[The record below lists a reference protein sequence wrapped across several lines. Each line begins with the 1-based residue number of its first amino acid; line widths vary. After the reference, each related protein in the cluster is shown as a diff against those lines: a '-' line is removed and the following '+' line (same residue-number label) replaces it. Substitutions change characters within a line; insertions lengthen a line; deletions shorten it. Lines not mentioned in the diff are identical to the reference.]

1 MGGYLDVKVCV
12 FQVQRTEPVPCANL
26 REDLLQ
32 RDHPERPSHE
42 GVIQASEIED
52 GPEAAIL
59 FGDEEVT
66 AVKAWLAQSWRNH
79 FYGSFFQQRHHLW
92 AQNASVLA
100 LHRGGDHAAE
110 TRGSSS
116 ELEWITSFYY
126 PHNPLWHS
134 GDGLPGLGRVARGW
148 INSSGRLHG
157 GRALVRDG
165 RGKLLSFW
173 ECLCFI
179 FSTIT
184 ADGCMGACTDPVAT
198 NTIPSAP
205 GRKRGCQEVSHKRPF
220 GGRSGRGGTRP
231 FPLPVLQIR
240 RTPEAQGPTLSWVGG
255 PGARRGVASG
265 WAWTPSRLLSPSR
278 LRGGNGRCRFRGL
291 LSRRSPGATLSSC
304 WAGALGQEVS
314 HSLWRL
320 LCLCEALS
328 ESFHCRSKE
337 AAGGNWSIKEGD
349 PVRVLDLRQ
358 REPQVALEHYQAG
371 HRPSYGFS
379 GSLGG
384 SQSQVRCASQLP
396 ESRRIRLRLI
406 YGREELGLIDLENR
420 HRVERRSRLSSW
432 SVGASSERWS
442 GPAWLGRVTGLRLP
456 ADGSG
461 WAEMCSHWLIQLRHS
476 LISLFFS
483 AVNRS
488 EGGWSG
494 STEAGRVRGAPR
506 SRELVVNFREERRW
520 SLLRGLT
527 APRQKPL
534 IQTAARG
541 LLWWRPLQ
549 TQLFNRFERTRKSSA
564 SIPALAALGAG
575 KREGAGSVIEPDS
588 SSASEAASDMLS
600 SASSSSLPLNETRSL
615 VLAEGCWSGWK
626 KRTEKTSLC
635 GESETR
641 GIWAGVSSLS
651 PGAEILCPAVFSSQ
665 VPGRKKTGG
674 REGRGHSLK
683 RKRSASAERRDWCS
697 RSENN
702 QSQRVRHLH
711 GISPSRKHTRCDR
724 HRRAGE
730 TCTSRSNGAA
740 LERRFALLETYVR
753 IAGWRQRTGPEL
765 LRCWGA

>member
-1 MGGYLDVKVCV
+1 MWKYAS
-12 FQVQRTEPVPCANL
+12 FRS
-26 REDLLQ
+26 REQNQSICDLLQ

-66 AVKAWLAQSWRNH
+66 AVKAWPAQSWRNH
-79 FYGSFFQQRHHLW
+79 FYGSFFHQRHHLW

-134 GDGLPGLGRVARGW
+134 GDGLPDLGPRGKGLDKKIALFLRMFVFYFFHYHSGQLR
-148 INSSGRLHG
+148 GRLYGPCSNRHN
-157 GRALVRDG
+157 
-165 RGKLLSFW
+165 S
-173 ECLCFI
+173 LC
-179 FSTIT
+179 T
-184 ADGCMGACTDPVAT
+184 
-198 NTIPSAP
+198 
-205 GRKRGCQEVSHKRPF
+205 RKRTGCQEVSHERPF

-231 FPLPVLQIR
+231 SSLPVLQIR
-240 RTPEAQGPTLSWVGG
+240 RTPGAQGPTLSCVGG
-255 PGARRGVASG
+255 PGASEGVASG
-265 WAWTPSRLLSPSR
+265 WMWTPSRLLSPSR
-278 LRGGNGRCRFRGL
+278 LRGENGRCRFRGL

-320 LCLCEALS
+320 LCFCEALS
-328 ESFHCRSKE
+328 ESFHRRSKE
-337 AAGGNWSIKEGD
+337 ATGGHWSIKEGD
-349 PVRVLDLRQ
+349 PVRVLDLRL

-371 HRPSYGFS
+371 HRPSYGLG

-384 SQSQVRCASQLP
+384 LQSQVRCASQLP

-406 YGREELGLIDLENR
+406 YGREELGLIDLKNR
-420 HRVERRSRLSSW
+420 HRVEPSSW

-442 GPAWLGRVTGLRLP
+442 DPAWLGRVTGLRLP

-461 WAEMCSHWLIQLRHS
+461 WAEMCSHWLIQLRHP

-483 AVNRS
+483 AVNHS

-506 SRELVVNFREERRW
+506 SRELVMNFREERRW
-520 SLLRGLT
+520 LLLRGLM

-549 TQLFNRFERTRKSSA
+549 TQLFNRFWEDTEKFG
-564 SIPALAALGAG
+564 IHPGFGGAG
-575 KREGAGSVIEPDS
+575 RGQTWGGGVNHWARQLLSIWSYQWHAVIGQLIVTSPERDQIAHTCRGTLVRLDKKDGRHLSVWRKRGTRDLSRHELALNRALRTSAPLFFPHRSLGGRKREGARGGIALWKESDARAQRGETDALAVRTIRT
-588 SSASEAASDMLS
+588 SE
-600 SASSSSLPLNETRSL
+600 
-615 VLAEGCWSGWK
+615 
-626 KRTEKTSLC
+626 
-635 GESETR
+635 R
-641 GIWAGVSSLS
+641 GIRMGFPQAGNTLAVTVIGVQGRPAWA
-651 PGAEILCPAVFSSQ
+651 AV
-665 VPGRKKTGG
+665 TAW
-674 REGRGHSLK
+674 H
-683 RKRSASAERRDWCS
+683 
-697 RSENN
+697 
-702 QSQRVRHLH
+702 
-711 GISPSRKHTRCDR
+711 
-724 HRRAGE
+724 
-730 TCTSRSNGAA
+730 
-740 LERRFALLETYVR
+740 
-753 IAGWRQRTGPEL
+753 
-765 LRCWGA
+765 